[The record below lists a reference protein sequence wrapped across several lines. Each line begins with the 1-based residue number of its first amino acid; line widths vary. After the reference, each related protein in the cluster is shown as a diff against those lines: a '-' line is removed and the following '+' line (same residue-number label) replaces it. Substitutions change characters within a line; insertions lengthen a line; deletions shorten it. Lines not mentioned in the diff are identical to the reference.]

1 MHTNAERLRAVDTV
15 ADGNTAVAVAL
26 ESKYH
31 RITLYRWS
39 KRRDEIENAILALLY
54 FLDGERPKV
63 TFPGLETSL
72 LKWVGETRKEK
83 VRAITSQCLL
93 LMSVRLEPSFLE
105 GRSERAAVE
114 YLRRFRLRN
123 NLSIRRI
130 THKGRRK
137 RSELQCVADDFG
149 HAMRHNLEVS
159 GILASVCNGNKL
171 DHFSTWIKHQPTLT

>member
-1 MHTNAERLRAVDTV
+1 MQTSTV
-15 ADGNTAVAVAL
+15 IHPG
-26 ESKYH
+26 
-31 RITLYRWS
+31 
-39 KRRDEIENAILALLY
+39 RR
-54 FLDGERPKV
+54 GPKV

-72 LKWVGETRKEK
+72 LKWVGEMRKEK

-93 LMSVRLEPSFLE
+93 LMAVRLEPSFLE

-114 YLRRFRLRN
+114 YLRRFRVRN

-137 RSELQCVADDFG
+137 RSELQCVTDDFG

-159 GILASVCNGNKL
+159 GILASVRNGNKL
-171 DHFSTWIKHQPTLT
+171 DHFFNMDQTSIYIDMNPKTTITFRGERDVDVIQGI